1 MPKFKL
7 SRILLPPV
15 VFLLAG
21 LLMLALN
28 RYLPGA
34 RLLSLPW
41 TWLGILPVGLGVGL
55 ALWAA
60 RLFRARETPIEP
72 WATPSAFVADGPY
85 RFTRNPMYLGLTLC
99 LTGFTLWLGTATPA
113 LLLPVF
119 VALLTLGFVRPEE
132 RRLELRFGERYRA
145 YKARVRRWI

>member
-7 SRILLPPV
+7 SRILAPPIW
-15 VFLLAG
+15 FLLAG

-28 RYLPGA
+28 RYAPGV

-41 TWLGILPVGLGVGL
+41 TWLGILPVGVGVAL

-60 RLFRARETPIEP
+60 RLFRTRETPIEP
-72 WATPSAFVADGPY
+72 WATPSAFIDNGPY
-85 RFTRNPMYLGLTLC
+85 RFTRNPMYLGLALGLFGLALC
-99 LTGFTLWLGTATPA
+99 LGSLTP
-113 LLLPVF
+113 LLVLPPF
-119 VALLTLGFVRPEE
+119 VWVITVRHIRPEE
-132 RRLELRFGERYRA
+132 SRLTALFGGEFTA